1 MAFQIVFLC
10 VISGLAFLSAMASSQ
25 GIAHD
30 LKEKKSFE
38 KE

>member
-10 VISGLAFLSAMASSQ
+10 VISGLALLSAMASSQ
-25 GIAHD
+25 GIAHE